1 MRARINFRV
10 FALVVVV
17 LLLHGAAR
25 GQDVNRS
32 PFYTLSEGATTC
44 GEFIA
49 QPAMQAVRTAWV
61 LGYISGRNR
70 EAISPRE
77 RLIGSS
83 FQQPATVLAWLQSYC
98 QSHSLDTLLV
108 AADELR
114 ADFQRHER
122 R

>member
-1 MRARINFRV
+1 MRARINSRV
-10 FALVVVV
+10 FALVVVA
-17 LLLHGAAR
+17 LLLPGTAC
-25 GQDVNRS
+25 GQDVKRS

-49 QPAMQAVRTAWV
+49 QPAMQAVRVAWV

-77 RLIGSS
+77 RFIGSS
-83 FQQPATVLAWLQSYC
+83 FQQPATVLGWLQSYC
-98 QSHSLDTLLV
+98 QSHSLDPLLV